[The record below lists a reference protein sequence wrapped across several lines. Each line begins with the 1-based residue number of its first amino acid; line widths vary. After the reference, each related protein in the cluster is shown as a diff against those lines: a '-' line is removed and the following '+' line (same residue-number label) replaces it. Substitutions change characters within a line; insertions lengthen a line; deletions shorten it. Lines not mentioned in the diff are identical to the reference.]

1 MLFCDAVVVDFVHPD
16 AASLKESLRAV
27 VEKLLSKQNLQT
39 DLALVQH
46 MNAQMFVPLA
56 YLAQVRFT
64 PQHMVQCFAPQ
75 TSP

>member
-1 MLFCDAVVVDFVHPD
+1 M
-16 AASLKESLRAV
+16 

-56 YLAQVRFT
+56 YLAQVKIG
-64 PQHMVQCFAPQ
+64 FARTM